1 MMILDSVLPLF
12 STAIVFSSGVWVLG
26 KFPKR
31 QLARLYFLLC
41 LLGSLW
47 GFSLF
52 EVSHGDSAVA
62 FWHALGS
69 VWLLVF
75 PVQLHFVFLY
85 SEEKIT
91 LPRQFLILQAYFTTL
106 VIIWLF
112 SDPWGFNPGLYA
124 LPLVLAIGSIYVAA
138 SAFARGSANR
148 KREQELFI
156 LLAIGVGLII
166 SLGVIIGQLME
177 LEIDYLFPL
186 LFSVET
192 VFIAIA
198 LVRHELIQLTPF
210 TAMES
215 IMSTLTDAVILT
227 TSGGKIVTANRAA
240 LDILGY
246 KEVELVD
253 QPIGQVIGQV
263 WKGDFLP
270 GEDDFGIEMA
280 LIAKDK
286 KRIPVTLSTSVVSE
300 GISSPQGI
308 VFVAR
313 DLTKRVHAQEQ
324 LVGALKEKE
333 ILLKETHHRVKN
345 NLQVISS
352 LLSIQKDFISDPEAK
367 RVLDESRDRV
377 YSMAVV
383 HELLYQSQDLREIDF
398 KDYTNRLIEQIVF
411 SHNVNPDQVSI
422 EVNVSDI
429 SLDLDTA
436 SYIGLAINELLVN
449 ALVHGFPD
457 DRVGEIWLSLV
468 HTEEGEYVLAVTDN
482 GVGLPADFNLKES
495 DSLGL
500 LLVSMVA
507 EQVGSELVI
516 TQEEGTTFLLTFNR
530 LDEIEDD

>member
-1 MMILDSVLPLF
+1 MMTESLLPLF
-12 STAIVFSSGVWVLG
+12 SAVVLFSSGVWVLG

-31 QLARLYFLLC
+31 QLTRLYFLLC
-41 LLGSLW
+41 LLGSIW
-47 GFSLF
+47 AFSLF
-52 EVSHGDSAVA
+52 EVSHGDSAAA
-62 FWHALGS
+62 FWYALGT

-91 LPRQFLILQAYFTTL
+91 LPRQFLILLAYFSAL
-106 VIIWLF
+106 VIQWLF
-112 SDPWGFNPGLYA
+112 SDPGGFNPGLYA

-138 SAFARGSANR
+138 TAFARGSANR

-156 LLAIGVGLII
+156 LLAIVVGLML
-166 SLGVIIGQLME
+166 SLGVILNQLLE
-177 LEIDYLFPL
+177 LDIEYLFPL
-186 LFSVET
+186 LLSVEA
-192 VFIAIA
+192 VLIAIA

-215 IMSTLTDAVILT
+215 IMSTLTDVVILT
-227 TSGGKIVTANRAA
+227 TSGGMIVTANQAA

-280 LIAKDK
+280 LIDKDK

-300 GISSPQGI
+300 GISSPEGI

-352 LLSIQKDFISDPEAK
+352 LLSFQTDFISDPEAK

-398 KDYTNRLIEQIVF
+398 KDYTNRLVEQIIF
-411 SHNVNPDQVSI
+411 SHNVNPDRVDIQ
-422 EVNVSDI
+422 VNVSDV

-449 ALVHGFPD
+449 ALVHGFPG
-457 DRVGEIWLSLV
+457 DRAGEIWLSLV
-468 HTEEGEYVLAVTDN
+468 HTEEDEYILAVTDN
-482 GVGLPADFNLKES
+482 GVGLPASFNLKES

-500 LLVSMVA
+500 QLVSMIA
-507 EQVGSELVI
+507 EQIGSELLI
-516 TQEEGTTFLLTFNR
+516 TQEEGTTFSLTFDR
-530 LDEIEDD
+530 LDETEDD